1 VRVLKRKLQ
10 SSWLTRL
17 ADIVIDRNDL
27 DCAAQDLRAT
37 ISAPIK
43 FAFDTVGA
51 DTAAWCQSILSSK
64 HDESPHPK
72 DSNIHGTLG
81 HLVCLVGSPKERCSG
96 VRIHQV
102 PIKLF
107 HTNQDIGHVISS
119 WLSVLLGNGKL
130 KLPETIYEDGGLAA
144 IGPSLERIRRGELSG
159 RRLVVRLGDK

>member
-1 VRVLKRKLQ
+1 VRETKRKSR

-17 ADIVIDRNDL
+17 VDIIIDRNDL
-27 DCAAQDLRAT
+27 DCAAQDLRAA
-37 ISAPIK
+37 ISTPIK
-43 FAFDTVGA
+43 FAFDTVGVE
-51 DTAAWCQSILSSK
+51 TAAWCQSILSSK
-64 HDESPHPK
+64 HEESHPK
-72 DSNIHGTLG
+72 DSNTHETLG
-81 HLVCLVGSPKERCSG
+81 HLVCLVDSPKERCPG

-144 IGPSLERIRRGELSG
+144 IGPSLERIKRGELSG